1 MKTRRLLMLPL
12 AVAAIAM
19 ARADSEPDTTNVVA
33 ALEAKI
39 AKGEVKLAYAPGGH
53 GYLESVLKAL
63 KLSPESQVLPFTS
76 SSLQFD
82 RITPKTPRTLYFND
96 DVSVGAVHPGGLIE
110 ILANDRRGGIV
121 FYTLDNNAPDP
132 KAPGT
137 PKLVEESARCAVCHG
152 MVNNVAPGWIVANII
167 ATADGMPQ
175 IPNPA
180 HPFDVTDQTRAFE
193 DRWGGWYVTGKTENM
208 RHLGN
213 ITAPDP
219 DKPYDLPAEAGQT
232 LASLADRFDPAHA
245 LKPTSDI
252 VALMTLEHQTG
263 FTNRVFVLNKQYSDA
278 GLDDL
283 VAYMTFASEVPLP
296 GPIQG
301 NSGFTADFARRGP
314 FDGKGRTLRSFDLG
328 HRLFRYPLSYMV
340 YGTAFESLP
349 PDTRDKL
356 YRQLYDALKAR
367 GADGADAI
375 AILAATK
382 TGLPGYWK

>member
-1 MKTRRLLMLPL
+1 MLPL
-12 AVAAIAM
+12 AVAAIAI

-33 ALEAKI
+33 ALEARL
-39 AKGEVKLAYAPGGH
+39 ARGEVKLAYAPGGH
-53 GYLESVLKAL
+53 GYLESVLTAL
-63 KLSPESQVLPFTS
+63 KVSQESQVLPFTS

-137 PKLVEESARCAVCHG
+137 PKLV
-152 MVNNVAPGWIVANII
+152 VNNVAPGWIVANII

-219 DKPYDLPAEAGQT
+219 DKPYDLPAEGGPA

-245 LKPTSDI
+245 LKPASDI

-263 FTNRVFVLNKQYSDA
+263 FTNRVFVLNKQYSEA

-283 VAYMTFASEVPLP
+283 VAYMAFTSEVPLP

-301 NSGFTADFARRGP
+301 NSGFTADFAKRGP
-314 FDGKGRTLRSFDLG
+314 FDDKGRSLRSFDLG
-328 HRLFRYPLSYMV
+328 HRLFRYPLSYMI
-340 YGTAFESLP
+340 YSTTFESLP
-349 PDTRDKL
+349 LGTKDKL
-356 YRQLYDALKAR
+356 YRRLYDALKAR
-367 GADGADAI
+367 GTDGADAI
-375 AILAATK
+375 AILAATRP
-382 TGLPGYWK
+382 GLPDYWK